1 MSGAPFCKPWGAQ
14 RVDFERPGFDLGSIL
29 GGLGALA
36 GSWGFPVLQG
46 RPGSIFAA
54 ILGAKWEAKGA
65 QMPVKIDLKMYE
77 ISSAFFDGIL
87 IAKWRE
93 K

>member
-1 MSGAPFCKPWGAQ
+1 M
-14 RVDFERPGFDLGSIL
+14 I
-29 GGLGALA
+29 
-36 GSWGFPVLQG
+36 QG
-46 RPGSIFAA
+46 RPGSIFGA

-65 QMPVKIDLKMYE
+65 QMPPKIDLKIDE

-87 IAKWRE
+87 IETWRQ